1 MPAFFSDTDTKT
13 LEIEG
18 ADRNNFVSLI
28 VNNDGNYS
36 AAITRKIE
44 ITRNINETGSYKV
57 FGEDKSLPVKKVKSK
72 ENKTI
77 IVYNKLEVTRP
88 VLDEEPD
95 EIMLRIKRLKEIKAA
110 EEKEAAE
117 KRRSLS
123 STSFGG
129 YGSWDDD
136 DYGYHNYGGLS
147 SAYPGY
153 TPKVHQASPQP
164 TLFKP
169 ETYHAP
175 KVERIVKEGD
185 IHYPATLIK
194 SLVTQI
200 LTGSICSIYTSKT
213 DIDALAKSLATRF
226 TKRFGDLDSFS
237 SWLIGNISYIME
249 STVDDGVFNKVNDE
263 VERTSILAQDL
274 IDVLK
279 GLTWSSYME
288 AIINELKEYL
298 FIE

>member
-1 MPAFFSDTDTKT
+1 MPTFFSDTDTKT

-123 STSFGG
+123 GTSFGG

-136 DYGYHNYGGLS
+136 DYGYHN
-147 SAYPGY
+147 
-153 TPKVHQASPQP
+153 
-164 TLFKP
+164 
-169 ETYHAP
+169 
-175 KVERIVKEGD
+175 
-185 IHYPATLIK
+185 
-194 SLVTQI
+194 
-200 LTGSICSIYTSKT
+200 
-213 DIDALAKSLATRF
+213 
-226 TKRFGDLDSFS
+226 
-237 SWLIGNISYIME
+237 
-249 STVDDGVFNKVNDE
+249 
-263 VERTSILAQDL
+263 
-274 IDVLK
+274 
-279 GLTWSSYME
+279 
-288 AIINELKEYL
+288 
-298 FIE
+298 